1 MLFIT
6 LFELYFKPWEA
17 CLPRDVLLEFIDILE
32 KIAAATADDDIVTCG
47 SVN

>member
-6 LFELYFKPWEA
+6 IFAFYFKPWKA
-17 CLPRDVLLEFIDILE
+17 CLSRDVLLEFIDILE
-32 KIAAATADDDIVTCG
+32 KIAAADDDDIVTCG